1 MADKRLD
8 DALFDLL
15 SEMRGVGMS
24 LFRHYDY
31 LDPDGQKRSRN
42 ALVEQVHQV
51 STLAQKASVVAELAG
66 REPHHKA
73 ALEVTEEL
81 LSAAYSRG
89 LLEEIGALQDADM
102 AGHMQ
107 KGVDE
112 MDRVIDLE
120 AASGLLGIK
129 PSTLHTHLRRRREAG
144 KLLPFVKMSHPRG
157 QKYMTTVGEL
167 RQWAKVELGR
177 DLA

>member
-1 MADKRLD
+1 MVEYQTRIGNTGTPELR
-8 DALFDLL
+8 DLL
-15 SEMRGVGMS
+15 RALHTLIETQGV
-24 LFRHYDY
+24 RIA
-31 LDPDGQKRSRN
+31 K
-42 ALVEQVHQV
+42 
-51 STLAQKASVVAELAG
+51 
-66 REPHHKA
+66 
-73 ALEVTEEL
+73 LEDL

-144 KLLPFVKMSHPRG
+144 KLVPFVKMSHPRG